1 MERTKPDVKQAILW
15 TREACNVGVTP
26 KTIVNCWHKTGILP
40 AEDVE
45 VVEQSSGNMISEL
58 AALLTEFAGSAVPD
72 LMEILDV
79 DCDVPTE
86 AAELEEEVSA
96 EPSDKS
102 SGEEEQAEPKLV
114 IVTLRKAR
122 DCMAKIAKFIQVNSA
137 SRGLARFVDVS
148 MEMQSELDKNVAT
161 ESHKQAVVTDFFK
174 AVPKTT
180 TISSPYSKSF
190 SNNNT

>member
-1 MERTKPDVKQAILW
+1 MKKINPDVKQAILW
-15 TREACNVGVTP
+15 TREACNAGVTP

-40 AEDVE
+40 VEDVE

-58 AALLTEFAGSAVPD
+58 AALITEFAGRAVPD
-72 LMEILDV
+72 LMEMIDV

-96 EPSDKS
+96 EPSDES
-102 SGEEEQAEPKLV
+102 SEEEEQAEPKLV

-122 DCMAKIAKFIQVNSA
+122 DCMAKIAEFVQVNSA
-137 SRGLARFVDVS
+137 SKGLARLVDVS
-148 MEMQSELDKNVAT
+148 MELQPELDKSVVTA
-161 ESHKQAVVTDFFK
+161 SHQQAVVTDVFK